1 VIAATNKDVK
11 DLISKKHFREDLYHR
26 LNVISFEMP
35 PLRQRKEDVHIITDY
50 FVEYFNQDL
59 HRKITHIPEEV
70 REAFLNYNW
79 PGNVRELRSTIERAV
94 LLSEGEELNPRY
106 IRLEEDEGDK
116 VVKVEKADGK
126 MILEIPLQDLS
137 LTKVEESVIK
147 EALDL
152 NEWNQTRT
160 AEMLGITREV
170 LRYRM
175 KKMGLLD

>member
-1 VIAATNKDVK
+1 
-11 DLISKKHFREDLYHR
+11 
-26 LNVISFEMP
+26 MP
-35 PLRQRKEDVHIITDY
+35 PLRQRKEDVFIITDN
-50 FVEYFNQDL
+50 FIEHFNQDL

-94 LLSEGEELNPRY
+94 LLSEGEVLNARY
-106 IRLEEDEGDK
+106 IQLEEEVGDK
-116 VVKVEKADGK
+116 VVKVEKSDGK
-126 MILEIPLQDLS
+126 MVLQIPLEELS

-175 KKMGLLD
+175 KKMGLLE

>member
-1 VIAATNKDVK
+1 
-11 DLISKKHFREDLYHR
+11 
-26 LNVISFEMP
+26 M
-35 PLRQRKEDVHIITDY
+35 
-50 FVEYFNQDL
+50 
-59 HRKITHIPEEV
+59 
-70 REAFLNYNW
+70 
-79 PGNVRELRSTIERAV
+79 
-94 LLSEGEELNPRY
+94 SEGEGLNPRY

-126 MILEIPLQDLS
+126 MILEIPLEDLS